1 MAYSNEINDI
11 GYKYAFLTSEFYMRS
26 LFLFRYIMCIG
37 LYVRY
42 LKSYTY
48 EWDEDVM
55 SVV

>member
-1 MAYSNEINDI
+1 MIMAFSNQINDI
-11 GYKYAFLTSEFYMRS
+11 DAFLTSEFYMRS
-26 LFLFRYIMCIG
+26 IFLFRYIMCIG
-37 LYVRY
+37 LYVMY